1 MIHPYCTACLR
12 VVSIPPIVREHL
24 CPLTTVTYEGY
35 FLPSFSLPPDSSY
48 HLFLSLSLSLS
59 NLHRSR
65 TRRFTKIPIFS
76 FSRCI
81 IIIVDLNLVSK
92 MLVTSIGCIDS
103 SNSSPTA
110 APPIFLLPRK
120 TGRREESKRRPAWHD
135 ANGRVIYP
143 VETARK
149 FLFLGASPR

>member
-1 MIHPYCTACLR
+1 MSRAATVPPTKKLIILRGATDFPGPREQLDRPIPRFQTTSSFDLANDPSLMIHPYCTACLR

-65 TRRFTKIPIFS
+65 TRRFSKIPIFS
-76 FSRCI
+76 FSSC
-81 IIIVDLNLVSK
+81 IIVDFVSK
-92 MLVTSIGCIDS
+92 M
-103 SNSSPTA
+103 
-110 APPIFLLPRK
+110 
-120 TGRREESKRRPAWHD
+120 
-135 ANGRVIYP
+135 
-143 VETARK
+143 
-149 FLFLGASPR
+149 